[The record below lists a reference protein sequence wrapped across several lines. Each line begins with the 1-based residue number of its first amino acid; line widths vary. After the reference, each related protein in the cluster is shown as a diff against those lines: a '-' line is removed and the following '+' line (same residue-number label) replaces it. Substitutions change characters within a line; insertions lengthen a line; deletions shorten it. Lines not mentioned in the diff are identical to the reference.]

1 MTRHIGA
8 KTIMIS
14 TATNRKLL
22 ASLLVSASLAA
33 CGGTPKQIDS
43 LEQARTA
50 YDQASADEG
59 IVRHA
64 PSELD
69 EARQA
74 LRAADKIWRKK
85 GDARRV
91 EHYAYLTSQRVQIA
105 ELIAER
111 KEADARLESMKL
123 ERQRVQLDL
132 RSQEVD
138 KARAETLALQ
148 RQLEEMQARNTE
160 RGIVLT
166 LGDVLF
172 DIDEATLKPGADV
185 TIDRIAKFMRDY
197 PERVVEIEGH
207 TDSMG
212 DEDYNMDLSRERAF
226 TVRTALVRRG
236 VDSSRITTKG
246 FGEALPVA
254 SNQTATGRQENRRV
268 EVIFPDV
275 NTQVTEYNED

>member
-1 MTRHIGA
+1 MPRLSGAEIIMTSTVTPRH
-8 KTIMIS
+8 
-14 TATNRKLL
+14 LL
-22 ASLLVSASLAA
+22 ATLLVSASLAA
-33 CGGTPKQIDS
+33 CGGAPKQIDS
-43 LEQARTA
+43 LEDARSA
-50 YDQASADEG
+50 YEQASADKD

-64 PSELD
+64 PAELD
-69 EARQA
+69 EARKS
-74 LRAADKIWRKK
+74 LMAADNIWRKK
-85 GDARRV
+85 GESRRV
-91 EHYAYLTSQRVQIA
+91 EHYSYLTTQRVQIA

-132 RSQEVD
+132 RSKEVD

-172 DIDEATLKPGADV
+172 DIDQATLKPGADQ
-185 TIDRIAKFMRDY
+185 TIDRIAAFMRDY

-226 TVRTALVRRG
+226 TVRTALVQRG
-236 VDSSRITTKG
+236 VDASRITTRG
-246 FGEALPVA
+246 FGEGMPVA
-254 SNQTATGRQENRRV
+254 SNQTSTGRQENRRV
-268 EVIFPDV
+268 EVIFPDLE
-275 NTQVTEYNED
+275 TRVTEYNEN

>member
-1 MTRHIGA
+1 MTSTFTSRH
-8 KTIMIS
+8 
-14 TATNRKLL
+14 LL
-22 ASLLVSASLAA
+22 ATVLVSASLAA
-33 CGGTPKQIDS
+33 CSGAPKQIDS
-43 LEQARTA
+43 LEDARTA

-74 LRAADKIWRKK
+74 LLAADKIWRKK
-85 GDARRV
+85 GDSRRV
-91 EHYAYLTSQRVQIA
+91 EHYAYLTAQRVQIA
-105 ELIAER
+105 ELIADR

-132 RSQEVD
+132 RSAEVD

-148 RQLEEMQARNTE
+148 QQLEDMQARNTE

-172 DIDEATLKPGADV
+172 DIDQATLKPGADQ
-185 TIDRIAKFMRDY
+185 TIDRIAAFMRDY
-197 PERVVEIEGH
+197 PERLVEIEGH

-226 TVRTALVRRG
+226 TVRTALVQRG
-236 VDSSRITTKG
+236 VDAARITTRG
-246 FGEALPVA
+246 FGEGMPVA

-268 EVIFPDV
+268 EVIFPDLD
-275 NTQVTEYNED
+275 TQVTEYNEE